1 MLICSSNRS
10 SKISSSNVIDSKLDF
25 YSQFTPT
32 PMSISE
38 LIEKGKDNNHTEYSS
53 YKHLLFEVLVRL
65 SHLISEM
72 REFPQELQEQPEYQA
87 VVADYLLTYRQVL
100 DFEDKEPNQEAL
112 AQGVELLKVTK
123 ERHSNVIPSMAAACM
138 AMKKKYSLDIEN
150 GVETSLTKA
159 VQYCLDRLYTSRI
172 SLNMLTNQHLMVY
185 GHMATKL
192 PGQVGIIH
200 PQTDVGD
207 VVQHAYLKAKEIC
220 EKCYLQAPEVE
231 VKIHNVKSPGE
242 KVMVTHIPAHIYHMT
257 LEVLKNAMQA
267 TVEHHWERLDKGLPT
282 IKVLV
287 CQSDRDITIKVSDIG
302 GGVDRATADK
312 MFKYLFTKPPRPSI
326 TGESVPL
333 SGYGYGLPLS
343 RLYARYFQ
351 GDIKAASYEGHGT
364 DIYIYFQALSEKCV
378 EKLPIWSQTASAI
391 ITSKDLPASD
401 WSSPGTCFS
410 TEQRLLVG

>member
-1 MLICSSNRS
+1 
-10 SKISSSNVIDSKLDF
+10 
-25 YSQFTPT
+25 
-32 PMSISE
+32 MSISE
-38 LIEKGKDNNHTEYSS
+38 LMERGSGENFTEYSS
-53 YKHLLFEVLVRL
+53 YKHLVFEVLVRL
-65 SHLISEM
+65 SHLISEIKQ
-72 REFPQELQEQPEYQA
+72 FPLELQEQPEYQA
-87 VVADYLLTYRQVL
+87 VVADYLLTYSQVL
-100 DFEDKEPNQEAL
+100 DFETKEPCQEAL
-112 AQGVELLKVTK
+112 AEGVELLKVTK

-138 AMKKKYSLDIEN
+138 AMKKKYNLDIES
-150 GVETSLTKA
+150 GVETSLTQA

-200 PQTDVGD
+200 PQTDVED
-207 VVQHAYLKAKEIC
+207 VVQHAYARAKEIC
-220 EKCYLQAPEVE
+220 ERCYLEAPQLEI
-231 VKIHNVKSPGE
+231 KAHNVKSPGE
-242 KVMVTHIPAHIYHMT
+242 KILVTHIPAHIYHMS
-257 LEVLKNAMQA
+257 LEVMKNAMQA
-267 TVEHHWERLDKGLPT
+267 TVEHNWASLDKGLPP

-287 CQSDRDITIKVSDIG
+287 CQSDRDITIKVSDLG
-302 GGVDRATADK
+302 GGVDRATAER

-364 DIYIYFQALSEKCV
+364 DIYIYFQALSDRCV

-391 ITSKDLPASD
+391 ITSKELPAPD
-401 WSSPGTCFS
+401 WTSPPGHGNSFS
-410 TEQRLLVG
+410 TEQRLLFA